1 MRKII
6 KSALFLIT
14 GLLLVFSVNP
24 AQKALAGSTTVKPL
38 WKSGQYF
45 GGYPTIDKYLT
56 QGITFRISPD
66 KKTMKDISI
75 EFPADFHDENG
86 VITPRS
92 IHFSPVGIEPITLR
106 RTDRTQSHYFAYL
119 DSFNNNWNTELRITW
134 SRNKQSFKIVINS
147 QSDPVENTFYKAS
160 ATVAKGAVRRRIPG
174 S

>member
-1 MRKII
+1 MRKIVQI
-6 KSALFLIT
+6 AIC
-14 GLLLVFSVNP
+14 LLLSLSFVIVQSSFAETP
-24 AQKALAGSTTVKPL
+24 RVKPL
-38 WKSGQYF
+38 WKAGKYY

-66 KKTMKDISI
+66 KVTMKDISI

-86 VITPRS
+86 IITPRS
-92 IHFSPVGIEPITLR
+92 IHFSPIDIEPQTLR
-106 RTDRTQSHYFAYL
+106 RTSRTQSIYFAYL

-134 SRNKQSFKIVINS
+134 NRNRQSFKIVINS

-160 ATVAKGAVRRRIPG
+160 ATVARGAIRLRRSTG